1 MRRTVRGR
9 SIGCL
14 PTGSQRSPPAARA
27 ARGDVRVSL
36 RIGGPDLDN
45 GDRVLSHRTNLT
57 RHVSLRSVSA
67 LAGYLP
73 AELSAAQHLQRG
85 NLPIPRARFRSS
97 MLLPSMHR
105 VLSWCFVATGRVEY
119 QGRTVGMMSFLSKS
133 L

>member
-1 MRRTVRGR
+1 MTVIAC
-9 SIGCL
+9 SAIE
-14 PTGSQRSPPAARA
+14 PTQA
-27 ARGDVRVSL
+27 DT
-36 RIGGPDLDN
+36 
-45 GDRVLSHRTNLT
+45 DRVLVAHDMGRSHHAHETTGGASFRPL
-57 RHVSLRSVSA
+57 SA

-119 QGRTVGMMSFLSKS
+119 QGRTVGMMSFLSES